1 MRQPIYKNRPGEPDA
16 AVLGGER
23 INDFITMSEGFS
35 NCYRIETAEDSI
47 QINAGMGFE
56 APIHQLNF
64 EAFSNKAARYLIL
77 TQGHTD
83 HVGGVA
89 HFREKDP
96 ELLVIAQ
103 AGNTEH
109 QRYDQR
115 LAPFRADRSGFAFAN
130 KIQREIQYVKANV
143 PGGLVAQDRPVPDIL
158 FEDRYEL
165 SYGGLKLELIG
176 IPGAETNDSLVVWLP
191 EHRICFTGNLFGCLF
206 GHFPNLVT
214 IRGDRYRE
222 PLVCAEAV
230 ERVRALEPEM
240 ILYGHHAPIVGA
252 RLISDELTALRD
264 AIHYVHDKT
273 VKGMNEGKDVHTLMS
288 EIGLPPELEVGEGYG
303 KVSWGVRAIWESYAG
318 WFHHES
324 TTELYPVPRRA
335 IHSDLLDLAGGPDGI
350 VERAEARIAAGE
362 CAEALHLLDIVLE
375 QRSDHPR
382 ALAAAI
388 QAHERLGAE
397 SRNFWLSSWLENQLS
412 KLRRAG
418 AKDR

>member
-1 MRQPIYKNRPGEPDA
+1 MRDPLYKKRPGEPNA

-35 NCYRIETAEDSI
+35 NCYRIETNDGDI

-56 APIHQLNF
+56 APVHRLNF
-64 EAFSNKAARYLIL
+64 EALSAKAARYLIL

-89 HFREKDP
+89 HFREQYP

-109 QRYDQR
+109 QAYDGR
-115 LAPFRADRSGFAFAN
+115 LAPFRAARSGFAFRD
-130 KIQREIQYVKANV
+130 KIKREIEYINANI
-143 PGGLVAQDRPVPDIL
+143 PGGLVAQDSPVPDIL

-165 SYGGLKLELIG
+165 EHGGLRLELIG
-176 IPGAETNDSLVVWLP
+176 VPGAETNDSLIVWLP
-191 EHRICFTGNLFGCLF
+191 EQRICFTGNLFGCLF

-222 PLVCAEAV
+222 PLVCAAAV
-230 ERVRALEPEM
+230 ERVRELEPEM
-240 ILYGHHAPIVGA
+240 ILYGHHEPIVGA
-252 RLISDELTALRD
+252 SLVSDELTALRD
-264 AIHYVHDKT
+264 AIHYVHDET

-324 TTELYPVPRRA
+324 TTELYSVPRSA
-335 IHSDLLDLAGGPDGI
+335 VHADLLELAGGSDAL
-350 VERAEARIAAGE
+350 VDRAIKRSAAGE
-362 CAEALHLLDIVLE
+362 LAEALHLLDIVLE
-375 QRSDHPR
+375 QEPDHE
-382 ALAAAI
+382 AAAAASI
-388 QAHERLGAE
+388 EAHERLRSE
-397 SRNFWLSSWLENQLS
+397 SRNFWLSSWLDNQLS
-412 KLRRAG
+412 LLRRARG
-418 AKDR
+418 